1 MNLNLLSYA
10 LFFPAM
16 LYTAV
21 RVATLCHRYGAVW
34 LMRLFGDRRFV
45 DAVGR
50 VLVAGCYMVD
60 LGYVALVVSHWEPV
74 LTMPHLLAT
83 LSRRIAL
90 ILFTLA
96 GLHYGNMAVLF
107 TWSLLQHRS
116 SASSTTDLQHP

>member
-21 RVATLCHRYGAVW
+21 RVATLCHRHGAVW
-34 LMRLFGDRRFV
+34 LMRLFNDRRFV

-50 VLVAGCYMVD
+50 ALVVGCYMVN
-60 LGYVALVVSHWEPV
+60 LGYVALVVSAWEPV
-74 LTMPHLLAT
+74 HTAGRM
-83 LSRRIAL
+83 LSVLSGRIAL

-107 TWSLLQHRS
+107 LWSRLKQHRPL
-116 SASSTTDLQHP
+116 ATNDQHP